1 MSSTDVQD
9 ITIVGG
15 GLSGLL
21 LAARLTRALP
31 QASIVV
37 LEKGTRIGGRLG
49 GNAPQLHL
57 VSRALLTFWAQTLAE
72 VGKKDLRQ
80 LADPHVHRQLELV
93 VSTSK
98 VHSLERSEL
107 FSDATV
113 QQLGN
118 RMLMSVWQKF
128 CAETQPEKLKKT
140 LKNFDTPL
148 ATLLDKLAVMLA
160 QPSLASLS
168 VAQVQ
173 QKIIAWQ
180 AQEFLVGNWQPCL
193 QALAQTVQV
202 KTQCQVVTV
211 QRDNDGWLLHSEH
224 GAHRSGVLVVAQPPW
239 SAREWLA
246 SEHLPAALARA
257 VRKSKPHSVVSLVTA
272 GVGEVRLP
280 FELCVPTEGVQVFKT
295 AQGELALTRVLSYE
309 TRLRAPAVTAA
320 VGKLKRALRIVSR
333 VYGLEVEVRLI
344 ALLPAAYC
352 LPLGETCV
360 GEEGIFFCGDSYGKH
375 DSGDDNIVVALHSVC
390 KGIVNFLPKS

>member
-1 MSSTDVQD
+1 MDFRD

-21 LAARLTRALP
+21 LAARLARALP
-31 QASIVV
+31 KASIVV
-37 LEKGTRIGGRLG
+37 LEKDAHIGGRLYS
-49 GNAPQLHL
+49 NAPQLHL
-57 VSRALLTFWAQTLAE
+57 VSRTLLDFWTQTLAE
-72 VGKKDLRQ
+72 VGQEDLRQ
-80 LADPHVHRQLELV
+80 LVDPRLHRQVELV
-93 VSTSK
+93 VGTSK

-118 RMLMSVWQKF
+118 RMLVAVWQKF
-128 CAETQPEKLKKT
+128 CAATQPEKLKKT

-168 VAQVQ
+168 VLQLQ

-180 AQEFLVGNWQPCL
+180 AQEFLVAKWQPGL
-193 QALAQTVQV
+193 QALAKTVQV
-202 KTQCQVVTV
+202 KTQCQVVTA
-211 QRDNDGWLLHSEH
+211 QRDDDGWLLHSRH
-224 GAHRSGVLVVAQPPW
+224 GRHRSRVLVVAQPPW
-239 SAREWLA
+239 SAGEWLG
-246 SEHLPAALARA
+246 SEHWPAALARA
-257 VRKSKPHSVVSLVTA
+257 VRKSKPHSAVSLVTT
-272 GVGEVRLP
+272 GVGEVQLP
-280 FELCVPTEGVQVFKT
+280 FELCVPMEGVQVFKT
-295 AQGELALTRVLSYE
+295 TQGELALVRVLSYE
-309 TRLRAPAVTAA
+309 TRLRAPAVTTA

-333 VYGLEVEVRLI
+333 IYGLEVEARLL

-360 GEEGIFFCGDSYGKH
+360 GEGGLFFCGDSYGKH
-375 DSGDDNIVVALHSVC
+375 DSGDDNIVAVVHSVC
-390 KGIVNFLPKS
+390 KGIVDFWSKS